1 MGRKK
6 NKQKEI
12 KSSSSSPTKA
22 LSEHS
27 EKVMETIV
35 KPSKPSKTINTQ
47 DKNPEDLKRWIEEL
61 SKSPEVIKA
70 LQNVASSS
78 SSGMNSNPKAIVPV
92 HGTTSLSQTVDS
104 KDKSNPL
111 MAVGLPK
118 IQSSH
123 GYSFYKW
130 TIKPLFDFEIV
141 IENGYN
147 VINPWAVIKKYYPE
161 NWYFLPKDFSKSQE
175 YYSSILEETDSVK
188 IKHNFDK
195 NDKTVGYPSKRL
207 ANPNIIYK
215 ITFKTLKKHS
225 TSYNYFDYMDAWKN
239 VFYIQNP
246 THTHSWSIYFN
257 QSKIKI
263 TTQFPNWF
271 LKWWQYKGTSI
282 PIIVR
287 KHKIKWW
294 GSFKNTTTE
303 MVVKQW
309 ILQRAQLPT
318 VSYAGKLTLQGE
330 PSFGAQ
336 KAQCQALLAAS
347 KNPEEFKLIC
357 QQMYNQLTSSEKEKL
372 NQESSSSKESSK
384 RSSSKKMV
392 KKKSSRRKSKKQSSS
407 DTESTASE
415 TSSSENPVSSYDS
428 NEDDCYGIL
437 PAIKI
442 KSNTDKCLNFLT

>member
-1 MGRKK
+1 MVAYSYL
-6 NKQKEI
+6 QI
-12 KSSSSSPTKA
+12 KRIIHPRDWPVPT
-22 LSEHS
+22 LY
-27 EKVMETIV
+27 T
-35 KPSKPSKTINTQ
+35 
-47 DKNPEDLKRWIEEL
+47 
-61 SKSPEVIKA
+61 
-70 LQNVASSS
+70 
-78 SSGMNSNPKAIVPV
+78 
-92 HGTTSLSQTVDS
+92 
-104 KDKSNPL
+104 
-111 MAVGLPK
+111 
-118 IQSSH
+118 
-123 GYSFYKW
+123 
-130 TIKPLFDFEIV
+130 
-141 IENGYN
+141 
-147 VINPWAVIKKYYPE
+147 
-161 NWYFLPKDFSKSQE
+161 
-175 YYSSILEETDSVK
+175 
-188 IKHNFDK
+188 
-195 NDKTVGYPSKRL
+195 
-207 ANPNIIYK
+207 K

-239 VFYIQNP
+239 VFCIQNP
-246 THTHSWSIYFN
+246 THTHSWLIYFN

-271 LKWWQYKGTSI
+271 LKWWQYKGISEEIISPEVFQIYQYFKTNYKPPQNEKYIPPLMYFCMNFFIPWVYQWFFDFQYSSGTSI

-294 GSFKNTTTE
+294 GSFRNTTTE

-309 ILQRAQLPT
+309 ILQRVQFPT

-442 KSNTDKCLNFLT
+442 KSKTDKVKKEKKKKEKVKKKGKEKKKRDTSSSESN